1 MDPLPLIDRLRFVAS
16 ATILLLYWIAWAA
29 TLLPLS
35 FITAKLTGGQRGREL
50 GQAVLKVFFGGFV
63 KLLKVLGVIECEFV
77 GFDRL
82 RAQVGPMIIAPNHPA
97 LWDAVVVISEIDRV
111 SCVMKASL
119 LHNPLLYCG
128 STAAG
133 FISNEPSHK
142 MMRNCIERL
151 RGNERL
157 VFFPEGTRTR
167 PENGCMNSLTGG
179 LAVIAKNSGA
189 PVWPVYIQTSSP
201 YLSKGW
207 PIWRL
212 PPRKIRLRLTVG
224 EPMNH
229 SPEMD
234 SHTFLETLRQRYID
248 AECGIRSEV

>member
-167 PENGCMNSLTGG
+167 PENGCMNPLTGG

-189 PVWPVYIQTSSP
+189 PVWPIFIQTSSP

-207 PIWRL
+207 TIWRL

-224 EPMNH
+224 EPMQH
-229 SPEMD
+229 PPEMD

-248 AECGIRSEV
+248 AECGVRSEI

>member
-16 ATILLLYWIAWAA
+16 ATVLLLYWIAWAT

-35 FITAKLTGGQRGREL
+35 FIAAKLTGGQRGREM

-82 RAQVGPMIIAPNHPA
+82 RAQVGSMIIAPNHPA

-167 PENGCMNSLTGG
+167 PENGCMNPLTGG

-189 PVWPVYIQTSSP
+189 PVWPIFIQTSSP

-207 PIWRL
+207 TIWRL

-224 EPMNH
+224 EPMH
-229 SPEMD
+229 HPPEMD
-234 SHTFLETLRQRYID
+234 SQAFLETLRQRYID
-248 AECGIRSEV
+248 AECGVKSEV

>member
-1 MDPLPLIDRLRFVAS
+1 MDRLSFIDRLRFVAS
-16 ATILLLYWIAWAA
+16 AAVLLLYWVVWAA

-35 FITAKLTGGQRGREL
+35 LLLSKMAGGQRGREV
-50 GQAVLKVFFGGFV
+50 GQVILKGFFGGFV
-63 KLLKVLGVIECEFV
+63 GLLKALGVIECELI

-82 RAQVGPMIIAPNHPA
+82 KSQVGPMIIAPNHPA
-97 LWDAVVVISEIDRV
+97 LWDAVMVISEVDLT

-119 LHNPLLYCG
+119 LRNPLLFCG

-142 MMRNCIERL
+142 MMRSCIERL

-167 PENGCMNSLTGG
+167 PENGSMNPLTGG

-189 PVWPVYIQTSSP
+189 PVWPIYIQTSSP

-212 PPRKIRLRLTVG
+212 PRQKIRLRLTVG
-224 EPMNH
+224 EPMVH
-229 SPEMD
+229 GAEMD
-234 SHTFLETLRQRYID
+234 SHAFLEALRQRYID
-248 AECGIRSEV
+248 AECGVRCAL